1 MPAFVFYCSSRK
13 NLYLPFST
21 ALAATGGVGTEKGL
35 GCLIFMQHN
44 MGLCCMN
51 GLGGGGRVAYPIYFC
66 YGPGLAPRKF

>member
-13 NLYLPFST
+13 NRELPFSG
-21 ALAATGGVGTEKGL
+21 AFGVTGAGCTEKGL

-51 GLGGGGRVAYPIYFC
+51 GLGGGGRVAYPIYFW
-66 YGPGLAPRKF
+66 GGTGLVTRKF